1 LRAQVALKTR
11 DLEAAANELESL
23 RYEQQRTRANLDNAL
38 EAMEGGFALFTDNHF
53 VVCNELFRQL
63 LPDISEAL
71 TPSLTLSRYLD
82 LMAASK
88 SLLSTNRQ
96 SGQSETRTPNGMP
109 VLSII
114 LELTDDRWFQMRVQP
129 MKEDRVVLMMTE
141 ITSIVRQNRNEKES
155 LIGAQAVYL
164 QAVFENMTSG
174 VCSFSAS
181 GAVIMFNTAFREL
194 LGLPGTAIK
203 WGMPLAEILSTL
215 RTSALVGPYTVQQLK
230 DWRDAMAA
238 GRAFRMRVE
247 HPKGQ
252 VLDLQANPLPDGG
265 FLVELKDVTLQSR
278 VTATLEKRVAERT
291 GELTRAN
298 ERLTGQYETQAR
310 VEEELRLAKEQA
322 EAAVSSKTR
331 FLAAAS
337 HDLLQPVNAAKLML
351 ETLVQSSQD
360 TPIHASVER
369 LQRAFKSTEQLLQAL
384 LDISRLES
392 ATPDTITHATVG
404 LSTLMQG
411 VFEDQL
417 PVANQKQVDLRV
429 VPSSLCVRS
438 DPVYLLRSLQN
449 LVVNAIQY
457 NHSGGRVLVGCRR
470 KGDKVILQVWDTG
483 VGINP
488 ADQTRIFEEFTR
500 AESAVAV
507 TGVGIGLSVVE
518 RACRHLGHKLWVHS
532 TPGRGSLFCIEMTCV
547 PCTQTQADPEILALP
562 QHDQSL
568 DLIVMVIENDD
579 DVLFATTRILE
590 HWGADVLPVS
600 SVEEGLKHLQDMG
613 IPPDILLVDYH
624 LDHGATGV
632 QAIAE
637 IRAKSGTFVPAILI
651 TANRSEELVILGREQ
666 GFSVMTKP
674 VQPSRLRPL
683 IEWKARASMGGQPPL
698 A

>member
-1 LRAQVALKTR
+1 MKTR

-63 LPDISEAL
+63 LPDISQAL

-88 SLLSTNRQ
+88 TLVSTNRH
-96 SGQSETRTPNGMP
+96 SGQSDTRTPNGMP
-109 VLSII
+109 VLSIV
-114 LELTDDRWFQMRVQP
+114 LELTEDRWFQMRVQP
-129 MKEDRVVLMMTE
+129 MREDRVVLMMTE

-181 GAVIMFNTAFREL
+181 GTVIMFNAAFREL

-203 WGMPLAEILSTL
+203 WGMPLSQILSTL
-215 RTSALVGPYTVQQLK
+215 RSSALVGPYTLRQLK

-291 GELTRAN
+291 AELTRAN

-337 HDLLQPVNAAKLML
+337 HDLLQPVNASRLML
-351 ETLVQSSQD
+351 ETVVQSSQN
-360 TPIHASVER
+360 TPIHDSVKR
-369 LQRAFKSTEQLLQAL
+369 LQRAFRSTEQLLQAL

-392 ATPDTITHATVG
+392 AAPDTITHAEVG
-404 LSTLMQG
+404 LRSLMQG
-411 VFEDQL
+411 VFDDQL
-417 PVANQKQVDLRV
+417 AVANQKNVDLRV
-429 VPSSLCVRS
+429 VPSSLYVRS

-470 KGDKVILQVWDTG
+470 KGDKAILQVWDS
-483 VGINP
+483 GIGISP
-488 ADQTRIFEEFTR
+488 ADQTRIFDEFTR
-500 AESAVAV
+500 AESSASV

-518 RACRHLGHKLWVHS
+518 RACRHLGHRLWVHS
-532 TPGRGSLFCIEMTCV
+532 TPGKGSLFCIEMTCV
-547 PCTQTQADPEILALP
+547 PGDQVQTDPENPAPP
-562 QHDQSL
+562 QNGQPL
-568 DLIVMVIENDD
+568 DLIAMVIENDE

-590 HWGADVLPVS
+590 QWGADVLPVS
-600 SVEEGLKHLQDMG
+600 SVEEGLKHLRDMG
-613 IPPDILLVDYH
+613 MPPDILLVDYH

-637 IRAKSGTFVPAILI
+637 IRAHSGTFVPAILI
-651 TANRSEELVILGREQ
+651 TANRSEDLVILGRER

-683 IEWKARASMGGQPPL
+683 IEWKARASMGGQSPL